1 MGQILDFIHSFIK
14 WTFTS
19 ITLVLIDLPLKAVS
33 CVIILILGMI
43 YSLIYPLIK
52 KLEAPTWVEYIYGYA
67 TQKEVL
73 ISKFVHNLWE

>member
-14 WTFTS
+14 WTFTL
-19 ITLVLIDLPLKAVS
+19 IILILIDLPLKAVS

-52 KLEAPTWVEYIYGYA
+52 KLEAPIWIEYLYGYA
-67 TQKEVL
+67 TQKEIL
-73 ISKFVHNLWE
+73 ISKFIHNLWE

>member
-14 WTFTS
+14 WTFTL
-19 ITLVLIDLPLKAVS
+19 ITLILIDLPLKAVS

-52 KLEAPTWVEYIYGYA
+52 KLEAPIWIEYLYGYA
-67 TQKEVL
+67 TQKEIL
-73 ISKFVHNLWE
+73 ISKFIHNLWE

>member
-1 MGQILDFIHSFIK
+1 MGQNLDFIHDFIK
-14 WTFTS
+14 WTFTL
-19 ITLVLIDLPLKAVS
+19 ITLILIDLPLKAVS

-52 KLEAPTWVEYIYGYA
+52 KLEAPIWIEYLYGYA

-73 ISKFVHNLWE
+73 ISKFIHNLWE